1 MSEVET
7 FYYAICKHTGSS
19 RKWHELDPM
28 QQHQFIQAL
37 NIILQITS
45 SVG

>member
-1 MSEVET
+1 MSQVEQ
-7 FYYAICKHTGSS
+7 FYYAICKHTGST

-28 QQHQFIQAL
+28 QQMQFVQAI
-37 NIILQITS
+37 NIILQVTS